1 MKILSK
7 ILNMKLEVLTSCVTN
22 PDAMEAAYGTL
33 EYMEAMNRVARR
45 NFIVAYVA
53 VWIVFIM
60 YLFVEQWL
68 GISWVGYIFRLALM
82 MSIVYG
88 AAGIARL
95 F

>member
-1 MKILSK
+1 MKILAK

-22 PDAMEAAYGTL
+22 PDAMETADGTW
-33 EYMEAMNRVARR
+33 EYMEAVNRVARR

-68 GISWVGYIFRLALM
+68 GISWLEYIFNLALM
-82 MSIVYG
+82 MSIAYG
-88 AAGIARL
+88 VAGIARL